1 MGCLRL
7 RHNYFRASNVSSYVV
22 LETFFGFLLVD
33 LPRHSV
39 HEFVDLQDSCQNITS
54 SDWRVLPATMHAR
67 ANLSSVGV
75 IIATKWIPG
84 RSLLQKSLLKCCK
97 SCRYALGIWKQ
108 EMQWWYVKKTE
119 RHLCTYE
126 DSSAGLWYNLMTDNL
141 KHR

>member
-33 LPRHSV
+33 LPV

-75 IIATKWIPG
+75 IIATRWTLWSVIAPEIPTQMMQKLWI
-84 RSLLQKSLLKCCK
+84 RSWNMEAGDAVVVCK
-97 SCRYALGIWKQ
+97 EDRATF
-108 EMQWWYVKKTE
+108 M
-119 RHLCTYE
+119 HL
-126 DSSAGLWYNLMTDNL
+126 
-141 KHR
+141 